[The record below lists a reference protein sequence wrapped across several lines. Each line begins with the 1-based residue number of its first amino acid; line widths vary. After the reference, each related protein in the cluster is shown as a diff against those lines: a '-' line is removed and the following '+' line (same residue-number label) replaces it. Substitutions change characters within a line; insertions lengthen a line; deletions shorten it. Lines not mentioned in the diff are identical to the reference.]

1 MRKSAGEKGE
11 GEPPKAAVG
20 SVQACTL
27 LRVHSASAG
36 VPVGSEG
43 SLQVWEGPAC
53 AAGLGLW
60 GGFIANDSFSLF
72 VEFPSLDESLGDM
85 CPPGIS
91 VVMES
96 ATVTA
101 GTNSSS

>member
-1 MRKSAGEKGE
+1 MFA
-11 GEPPKAAVG
+11 
-20 SVQACTL
+20 
-27 LRVHSASAG
+27 
-36 VPVGSEG
+36 VPVLVSLELSGSPG
-43 SLQVWEGPAC
+43 GFFQVWEGSTYTAV
-53 AAGLGLW
+53 LGLW

-96 ATVTA
+96 ATVTTS
-101 GTNSSS
+101 TNSSS